1 MMAAAGW
8 VLSSSKT
15 PHQGIAHRRRRTV
28 GNEQIGLAEGTRGS
42 KTTRERAMAETCKP
56 RRIGRAIKVFLT
68 YLRRT
73 EAVVL
78 LSALGVVGGVLS
90 FATIANEMR
99 EGETQVLDQR
109 VLLWFRQADA
119 PERVIGP
126 QWVGEAARDLSAMG
140 SVAVLI
146 LVVLLFAGFLLLS
159 RRRRAAGCVILA
171 PFTGAFLCYVLKGVF
186 DRGRPDLV
194 PHLDMVIFAS
204 FPSGHSML
212 SAIVYLSLGGVLA
225 QMVRPRRLKAYALA
239 SAMLLAFLVGMSR
252 IVLGVHYP
260 TDVLAG
266 WAAGLAWAFLWLLIV
281 GRFVAS
287 EKNVCSLGEGSGEMI
302 GRSSPAAK

>member
-8 VLSSSKT
+8 MLSSSKT
-15 PHQGIAHRRRRTV
+15 PHQGIADGRRQTV
-28 GNEQIGLAEGTRGS
+28 GNEQVGLAEATRGS
-42 KTTRERAMAETCKP
+42 ETTRERAMAETCRP
-56 RRIGRAIKVFLT
+56 RRIARVIKISLA

-90 FATIANEMR
+90 FTTIANEMR

-119 PERVIGP
+119 PGRVSGP

-146 LVVLLFAGFLLLS
+146 LVVLLFAGFLILS
-159 RRRRAAGCVILA
+159 RRRRAAGSVILA
-171 PFTGAFLCYVLKGVF
+171 PFTGAFLCYVLKGIF

-194 PHLDMVIFAS
+194 PHLDVVSFAS

-239 SAMLLAFLVGMSR
+239 AAMLVAFLVGMSR

-266 WAAGLAWAFLWLLIV
+266 WAAGLAWAFLWFLIV
-281 GRFVAS
+281 GRLVAS
-287 EKNVCSLGEGSGEMI
+287 ERNALSQGEESDEMI
-302 GRSSPAAK
+302 GR